1 MKKVLHILPLF
12 LLLLSCGKPEKLP
25 TDVSSFTLQVA
36 KVTGTKVWFD
46 ITTDNPNAYYSFGLV
61 DSSADGYN
69 LPANE
74 MAQLQ
79 LQLMDVIYD
88 AFSPLG
94 ENVGSFSDVFL
105 YKGNRELKET
115 ELKADTEYKL
125 FLMQVDPDTRRLIGN
140 AMAATFRT
148 KAIEMVDLDFE
159 VVFHPDAVEIIPS
172 NDQLT
177 YYWDYEETE
186 IIKDKYYLPEYFF
199 YDLVDVYEEYD
210 FIDNMLDIGPAEWVF
225 SRDDKAIEEGERYTL
240 VIAGYGKGEINS
252 GYTIVDFIYH
262 KNDPIEV
269 LDYDWDEVYY

>member
-199 YDLVDVYEEYD
+199 YNLVDVYEEYD

>member
-25 TDVSSFTLQVA
+25 TDVSSFTLNIA

-46 ITTDNPNAYYSFGLV
+46 IATDNPNAYYAFGIV
-61 DSSADGYN
+61 DQTAEGYN

-186 IIKDKYYLPEYFF
+186 IIKDKYYLPENFF

>member
-186 IIKDKYYLPEYFF
+186 IIKDKYYLPENFF

>member
-25 TDVSSFTLQVA
+25 TDVSSFTLNIA

-46 ITTDNPNAYYSFGLV
+46 IATDNPNAYYAFGIV
-61 DSSADGYN
+61 DQTAEGYN